1 MINVIIVF
9 IIIFI
14 IIIITSSVLTGGTS
28 DSSILSPTEN
38 SLLENPLS
46 FANSRRD
53 SGGALQSP
61 GTPFPASLSTSSS

>member
-1 MINVIIVF
+1 M
-9 IIIFI
+9 
-14 IIIITSSVLTGGTS
+14 TSSVLTGGTS